1 MKRKLM
7 KWRGDVKIEI
17 QQIVDQRNISAR
29 RLTLED
35 IKTDVLGRSYL
46 EHPIAAGTNFA
57 SVFECNRG
65 DVTMEIF

>member
-17 QQIVDQRNISAR
+17 QQTVDQRNISAR
-29 RLTLED
+29 RLSLED
-35 IKTDVLGRSYL
+35 IKTDVLGRSNL
-46 EHPIAAGTNFA
+46 EHCIVAGTDFA